1 MIITLILILFA
12 LAALVFFVL
21 RGFGPSRLTTS
32 QAGLNANIQAV
43 DLEAFR
49 NLIDP
54 EEEDF
59 LRLNL
64 PTREFRGIQRARLR
78 AAIDYLAAV
87 SHNAALLLQMGLSA
101 RRSADPQIAE
111 TAQNLVDN
119 ALRLRLFSA
128 LAICKL
134 CLRIA
139 FPSAVVQPVGI
150 AELYQLMTERAS
162 QLGRLQYPVMARS
175 SRGLFKST

>member
-1 MIITLILILFA
+1 MIITILLILFA
-12 LAALVFFVL
+12 LAALLFFVL
-21 RGFGPSRLTTS
+21 RGFRPSRLTTS
-32 QAGLNANIQAV
+32 QAGLEANIHAV

-54 EEEDF
+54 EEEEF
-59 LRLNL
+59 LRFHL
-64 PTREFRGIQRARLR
+64 PPREFRGIQRQRLR

-87 SHNAALLLQMGLSA
+87 SHNAAFLLHLGLSA
-101 RRSADPQIAE
+101 RRSADPRVVE

-139 FPSAVVQPVGI
+139 FPSAVLQPGGI
-150 AELYQLMTERAS
+150 AELYQVMTERAA
-162 QLGRLQYPVMARS
+162 QLGRLHYSNDRRLI
-175 SRGLFKST
+175 SRTL

>member
-1 MIITLILILFA
+1 MIITLILILLA

-21 RGFGPSRLTTS
+21 RGFGPSRPVTD
-32 QAGLNANIQAV
+32 QAELNGNIRAV

-54 EEEDF
+54 EEEEF
-59 LRLNL
+59 LRGNL
-64 PTREFRGIQRARLR
+64 PAGEFRAIQRQRLR

-87 SHNAALLLQMGLSA
+87 SHNAALLLHLGLSA
-101 RRSADPQIAE
+101 RRSADPRIAE

-119 ALRLRLFSA
+119 ALRLRLYSA

-134 CLRIA
+134 CVRVA
-139 FPSAVVQPVGI
+139 FPSAVLQPAGV
-150 AELYQLMTERAS
+150 AELYQVMTEWAA
-162 QLGRLQYPVMARS
+162 QLGRLQYSNNGALI
-175 SRGLFKST
+175 SRTL